1 MGSYFHWTLKQ
12 PASAPLGS
20 VEAEHMLDNGV
31 RELTDSVKQRVEVF
45 VDRLPD
51 LGGTD

>member
-1 MGSYFHWTLKQ
+1 
-12 PASAPLGS
+12 
-20 VEAEHMLDNGV
+20 MLDDGV
-31 RELTDSVKQRVEVF
+31 RELADSVKQGVEVF